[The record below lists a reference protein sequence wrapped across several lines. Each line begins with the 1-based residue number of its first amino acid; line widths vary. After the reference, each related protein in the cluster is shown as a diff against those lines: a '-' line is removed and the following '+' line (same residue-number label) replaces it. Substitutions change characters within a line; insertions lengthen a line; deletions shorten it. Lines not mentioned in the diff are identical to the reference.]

1 MKLVADLSPLGL
13 PWRPRSGLAAPGLVL
28 DFAAGRY
35 APGGFGDLISFS
47 RGSTA
52 TYIDAAGN
60 RQAAAVDAPRFT
72 HDPATGAP
80 LGLLVEESRTNLL
93 LNSAVLVTQGVA
105 VTAQSYTLSF
115 TGSGSVTLSGAA
127 ADGPLT
133 GAGDGEA
140 NRVSLSFIP
149 AAGTLTLTVSGTVT
163 DAQLEAGATPTSYI
177 PTAGAAVTRAADS
190 VVLPAANLRWP
201 APQVVGAELTANG
214 TFDADTDW
222 TKGAGWTIGGGK
234 ASKTAGSTSNLISG
248 AGVVEGGKSYLVRFD
263 ISDYA
268 AGYLIFYA
276 GLGGSGNSTGTIV
289 SDGSYAYALIGG
301 ASDAKLYV
309 QASSTFVGAID
320 NISVQEIAPLGVSLQ
335 LEGRMTYAD
344 EDAAGQ
350 VRFLTWAADGSNRV
364 LWTLDTSGANS
375 GKITVS
381 QKAAGTEDISSGA
394 AGGYSEGV
402 LTPFN
407 IAGRHGS
414 TFIQGAAEGAVFAAD
429 VTPTALPDLS
439 GTDLQLSDG
448 FTGTIR
454 RFRMWG
460 LDLGESGI
468 GKASA

>member
-1 MKLVADLSPLGL
+1 
-13 PWRPRSGLAAPGLVL
+13 
-28 DFAAGRY
+28 
-35 APGGFGDLISFS
+35 
-47 RGSTA
+47 
-52 TYIDAAGN
+52 
-60 RQAAAVDAPRFT
+60 
-72 HDPATGAP
+72 
-80 LGLLVEESRTNLL
+80 
-93 LNSAVLVTQGVA
+93 
-105 VTAQSYTLSF
+105 
-115 TGSGSVTLSGAA
+115 
-127 ADGPLT
+127 
-133 GAGDGEA
+133 
-140 NRVSLSFIP
+140 
-149 AAGTLTLTVSGTVT
+149 
-163 DAQLEAGATPTSYI
+163 
-177 PTAGAAVTRAADS
+177 
-190 VVLPAANLRWP
+190 
-201 APQVVGAELTANG
+201 
-214 TFDADTDW
+214 
-222 TKGAGWTIGGGK
+222 
-234 ASKTAGSTSNLISG
+234 
-248 AGVVEGGKSYLVRFD
+248 
-263 ISDYA
+263 
-268 AGYLIFYA
+268 
-276 GLGGSGNSTGTIV
+276 
-289 SDGSYAYALIGG
+289 
-301 ASDAKLYV
+301 
-309 QASSTFVGAID
+309 
-320 NISVQEIAPLGVSLQ
+320 
-335 LEGRMTYAD
+335 MTYAD